1 MTQWGGE
8 LMRKISKC
16 GIGGR
21 GRSKKCYFPSDKLF
35 CELQAYT
42 DLCPH
47 KDILLPKEENTLIL
61 S

>member
-1 MTQWGGE
+1 
-8 LMRKISKC
+8 MRKIS

-42 DLCPH
+42 DLC
-47 KDILLPKEENTLIL
+47 KRVWGGQTF
-61 S
+61 